1 LIYKNRCVVKRYNFT
16 MLYWDTFYSLV
27 LTFIS
32 LCVGINDIHSAEV
45 YLMVQR
51 GICLSAAAFGGELF
65 RDKLLFALNN
75 EDIPKN
81 RVILVLD
88 FVVGSFLLMS
98 GYNCRIISS
107 VKFMMSMMMTSWE
120 IAG

>member
-1 LIYKNRCVVKRYNFT
+1 VKRDNFP
-16 MLYWDTFYSLV
+16 MLYWDTFYSLFFTI
-27 LTFIS
+27 LS
-32 LCVGINDIHSAEV
+32 LFVDINNIYSKETS
-45 YLMVQR
+45 LIVQR

-65 RDKLLFALNN
+65 REKLLFSLNN

-81 RVILVLD
+81 RVILVFD
-88 FVVGSFLLMS
+88 FVLGMFLFMS

-107 VKFMMSMMMTSWE
+107 VKFMISTMMTAWE